1 MVIIALIVMI
11 LATLA
16 NHLGLTE
23 ANSDIFRKIAR
34 CPKCCS
40 FWATLFVL
48 VLLECNL
55 FIAIGLSILAAYLSY
70 WVGLVFIIMQKL
82 YNKVWERLR

>member
-23 ANSDIFRKIAR
+23 AISDIFRKIAR
-34 CPKCCS
+34 CCS